1 MRARKV
7 SLAQKAPSLSG
18 ESPLLLL
25 LLHRVGRSGFL
36 ERSVGGIRAAAL
48 PSVGPVGSFS
58 KPLLSSLPTPAAVDF
73 VRSSRPYR
81 STEQSVPFSL
91 STLSGLFF
99 SPLPLSCS
107 SLLLWPSLPSP
118 LVCVRPLRRSSCCCC
133 RVSSFSRSWDG
144 GRRRRR
150 CGIFSMHASYL

>member
-1 MRARKV
+1 MCEKGLPRTKGSFPLRRV
-7 SLAQKAPSLSG
+7 SAAAASAASG
-18 ESPLLLL
+18 WPLWFLGEERRRDKGCGSPLPRTRGCLLKAT
-25 LLHRVGRSGFL
+25 S
-36 ERSVGGIRAAAL
+36 
-48 PSVGPVGSFS
+48 
-58 KPLLSSLPTPAAVDF
+58 LLSPSTPTAVDF

-118 LVCVRPLRRSSCCCC
+118 LVYVRPLRRSSCCCC

-144 GRRRRR
+144 GRRRR